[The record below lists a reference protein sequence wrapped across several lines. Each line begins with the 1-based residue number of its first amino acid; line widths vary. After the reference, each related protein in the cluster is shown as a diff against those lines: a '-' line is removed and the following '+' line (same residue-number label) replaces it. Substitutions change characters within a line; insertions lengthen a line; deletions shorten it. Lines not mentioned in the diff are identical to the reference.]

1 MKALRVLCLVLVAG
15 LAAATGAHAKDGCKT
30 NSTTS
35 TAGSVVGGFLGGLA
49 SNALSKHGISN
60 TYGATD
66 AVTASLSSAIAC
78 SLSPQERKQADTAQT
93 QALQSGKI
101 GTASKTS
108 WSSTENDNVNGG
120 TVIESRNVDA
130 SGRNCA
136 VTNTF
141 ITDVNGQEKSVQ
153 RKMCQNTSGQW
164 IVAS

>member
-15 LAAATGAHAKDGCKT
+15 MALTTGAHAKDGCKT

-35 TAGSVVGGFLGGLA
+35 AAGSALGGFLGGMA
-49 SNALSKHGISN
+49 NSVLSKHGISN

-66 AVTASLSSAIAC
+66 TLTASLSSAIAC

-101 GTASKTS
+101 GNASKVDWTS
-108 WSSTENDNVNGG
+108 SENDNVNGG

-153 RKMCQNTSGQW
+153 RKMCQDSSGQW